1 MFYLKE
7 GDKVIDLM
15 EAHLA
20 FGEIIIIEAHHGEQ
34 PYTMLTVD
42 FGHDQVFDR
51 YPNEVMKLGSMPTA
65 KYQQRIE
72 DVVDMKDLP
81 EYLSESIYETASKAD
96 SYDHID
102 YMDGDF
108 KYPVDLT
115 SERHNWIRLLKPL
128 LSPEVI
134 ERNKLAIKFYQ

>member
-1 MFYLKE
+1 MFYLK
-7 GDKVIDLM
+7 DDDCVIDLM
-15 EAHLA
+15 EAYLG
-20 FGEIIIIEAHHGEQ
+20 FGKIINIEAHHGEQ

-51 YPNEVMKLGSMPTA
+51 YPNEVMKCGSMPTA

-81 EYLSESIYETASKAD
+81 SYLSDEIYETAIKAD
-96 SYDHID
+96 AYDHID

-108 KYPVDLT
+108 KFPVDLT
-115 SERHNWIRLLKPL
+115 SDHNWLRLLKPL